1 MGKSSSS
8 LKKKRSR
15 NRSQSRTTKKS
26 KSKSKSRRNKS
37 KKLHHRNHSLSYS
50 DDSDSRSLVSVS
62 SSSSED
68 DYGSQRS
75 RSRTRKDVKGS
86 KKRVRRRSLSSSES
100 SLDSFRGRKQKRSR
114 STRGDDSY
122 ERRKGTHLKKKPR
135 RGVSVSSASSGSR
148 SCSTCRTV
156 SSNSS
161 DEGEFER
168 RRSKSGR
175 KEKQRKRL
183 GKLKT
188 GTKKSRDRSR
198 SCSSCSRY
206 SECSEYQS
214 EEKVVEQNNLRRLR
228 SVITVINAEKE
239 EIELEGDERKEEILY
254 DHDDY
259 LSSKSN
265 DSNDGGIRRE
275 FSQHSHLASEKNKDV
290 DGEQGEKTD
299 ASNFRTGSVVG
310 SGKDGI
316 SSCDLVGKNDAKDER
331 KSEASVAV
339 GNSDGD
345 NLESI
350 LRQRALENLRKFRGG
365 MQTNLNIPADQKDNK
380 IANVNTPS
388 EEKAESVRLKSTR
401 EDGARV
407 VTASQVSPQFR
418 LPATRKDSSDLPL
431 DGKTLEGDDGGKGS
445 HTAEHDVASA
455 RDKVA
460 PACSPKEKVNVASSS
475 VSIKPRRLRR
485 ELTNTTLKQ
494 SSASQEHSQAMLIP
508 KSKGNESVE
517 KPPQSAEYQSDN
529 KNGDK
534 IKNVHNTTSDGPSSC
549 PGSLLADVS
558 SDKLRD
564 GTKEGSQ
571 FEQKTMSVMRGG
583 ELVEVSYKVYIPK
596 KAPALAR
603 RQLKR

>member
-15 NRSQSRTTKKS
+15 NRSQSRTMKKSKS

-37 KKLHHRNHSLSYS
+37 KKLHHRNHSVSYS

-68 DYGSQRS
+68 DYASQRS

-114 STRGDDSY
+114 STRRDNSY
-122 ERRKGTHLKKKPR
+122 ERRKRTQLKKKPK

-161 DEGEFER
+161 DESEFER
-168 RRSKSGR
+168 RRGKSER

-188 GTKKSRDRSR
+188 GTKKGRGRSR

-214 EEKVVEQNNLRRLR
+214 EEKVVEQNNSRRLR

-275 FSQHSHLASEKNKDV
+275 FSQHSPPASEKNKDV

-316 SSCDLVGKNDAKDER
+316 SSCDLVGKNDAKEER

-339 GNSDGD
+339 SSLDGD

-350 LRQRALENLRKFRGG
+350 LRQRALDNLRKFRGG
-365 MQTNLNIPADQKDNK
+365 MQTNLNIPANQKDNK

-388 EEKAESVRLKSTR
+388 KEKAESVWLKSTR

-407 VTASQVSPQFR
+407 VTASQVSQQFR
-418 LPATRKDSSDLPL
+418 LPAARKDSSGLPL
-431 DGKTLEGDDGGKGS
+431 DGKTLEGGDDGKGS
-445 HTAEHDVASA
+445 QTAEHDVASA

-475 VSIKPRRLRR
+475 VSIKPRGLRR

-508 KSKGNESVE
+508 KSEGNESAE
-517 KPPQSAEYQSDN
+517 KPPQSAESQSDN
-529 KNGDK
+529 KN
-534 IKNVHNTTSDGPSSC
+534 
-549 PGSLLADVS
+549 DVS
-558 SDKLRD
+558 SDKLQD